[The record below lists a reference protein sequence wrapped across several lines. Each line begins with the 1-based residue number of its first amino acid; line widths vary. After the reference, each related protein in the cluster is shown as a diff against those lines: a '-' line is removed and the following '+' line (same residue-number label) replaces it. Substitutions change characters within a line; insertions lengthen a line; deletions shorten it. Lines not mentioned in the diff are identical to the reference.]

1 MPTVKATNLEQAR
14 ELLNSGKHK
23 AVELDFDV
31 DADTFFSLSTEYCEH
46 GAKISRHENHF
57 VIKLHRTEIPA
68 LN

>member
-1 MPTVKATNLEQAR
+1 MPTVKAISLEQAH

-31 DADTFFSLSTEYCEH
+31 DADTFFALSSEYCED

-57 VIKLHRTEIPA
+57 VIKLQRAEIPA